1 MLGIMHRNAYNKFK
15 RGRYKDA
22 YKGFAKAADSYA
34 SVNYLS
40 AYWAGVSA
48 YKLREKEKA
57 LEWIDK
63 ALSINPDYVPAQEY
77 KAKKLKK

>member
-1 MLGIMHRNAYNKFK
+1 MQRNAYNKFK
-15 RGRYKDA
+15 NGKYKDA
-22 YKGFAKAADSYA
+22 YAEFCRAADAHS

-48 YKLREKEKA
+48 HKLKKADEA

-63 ALSINPDYVPAQEY
+63 ALAINPDYTPAQDF
-77 KAKKLKK
+77 KAKTLKK